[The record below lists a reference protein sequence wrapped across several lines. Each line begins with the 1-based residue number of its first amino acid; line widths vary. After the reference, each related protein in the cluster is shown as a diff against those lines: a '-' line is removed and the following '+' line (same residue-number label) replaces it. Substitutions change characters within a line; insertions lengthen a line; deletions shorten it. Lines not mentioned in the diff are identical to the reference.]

1 MIEHRKLPVRRT
13 MTLLAGLVGTA
24 ATLVG
29 PLPIASASTPQ
40 VAKTKPAICKY
51 LDDQAG
57 SQTFLAAVAKD
68 IKAKNFKALQALL
81 LSLVDDV
88 ETMSTSSAVR
98 STPAAVQAAIKT
110 VAHSDLTIKSQIE
123 KATSITELLKVLE
136 NMGKAPGVQGA
147 EKVIGNYAD
156 SVCGG

>member
-1 MIEHRKLPVRRT
+1 MIENRKVLARRT
-13 MTLLAGLVGTA
+13 MTVLAGLVCTA
-24 ATLVG
+24 ATLLG

-40 VAKTKPAICKY
+40 AAKAKPAICKY

-57 SQTFLAAVAKD
+57 SQTFLAAMAKD
-68 IKAKNFKALQALL
+68 IKARNFKALQALL
-81 LSLVDDV
+81 LSLVDSV
-88 ETMSTSSAVR
+88 ETMSTSSDVR

-110 VAHSDLTIKSQIE
+110 VAHSELTIKTQIG
-123 KATSITELLKVLE
+123 KATTIAELLKVLE
-136 NMGKAPGVQGA
+136 NMGKAPGVRGA

>member
-1 MIEHRKLPVRRT
+1 MIEHRKLLARPTVT
-13 MTLLAGLVGTA
+13 VLAGLVWSA

-29 PLPIASASTPQ
+29 PLPIASATTPQ
-40 VAKTKPAICKY
+40 VAKAKPAICKY

-57 SQTFLAAVAKD
+57 SKTFTTAVGKD
-68 IKAKNFKALQALL
+68 IKTHNFKALQALL
-81 LSLVDDV
+81 LYLVDSV

-110 VAHSDLTIKSQIE
+110 VAHSDLTIKTQIK
-123 KATSITELLKVLE
+123 KATTIAELLKVLE
-136 NMGKAPGVQGA
+136 NMGKAPGVQAA
-147 EKVIGNYAD
+147 EKVLGNYAG

>member
-1 MIEHRKLPVRRT
+1 MIEHRKVLVRRT
-13 MTLLAGLVGTA
+13 MTVLAGLVCTP

-40 VAKTKPAICKY
+40 VAKAKPAICKY

-57 SQTFLAAVAKD
+57 SKTFTTAVGKD
-68 IKAKNFKALQALL
+68 IQTHNFKALQALL
-81 LSLVDDV
+81 LYLVDSV

-110 VAHSDLTIKSQIE
+110 WRTVTLR
-123 KATSITELLKVLE
+123 
-136 NMGKAPGVQGA
+136 
-147 EKVIGNYAD
+147 
-156 SVCGG
+156 

>member
-1 MIEHRKLPVRRT
+1 MIEHRKLFGRRT
-13 MTLLAGLVGTA
+13 VTVFAGLVCTA

-40 VAKTKPAICKY
+40 VAKAKPAICKY

-57 SQTFLAAVAKD
+57 SKTFLTAVAKD
-68 IKAKNFKALQALL
+68 IKAKNVKALQALL

-110 VAHSDLTIKSQIE
+110 VAHSDLGIKTQIGKTTTI
-123 KATSITELLKVLE
+123 AELLKVLE

-147 EKVIGNYAD
+147 EKVIGNYSD